1 MFSKEIRK
9 RSSKRWRKIAF
20 GACLCARLTLM
31 GSFYY
36 QICLQKHFSR
46 KPKLLQLETFAS
58 QNFCK
63 SMFDGLKA
71 SRRASPLIT
80 DLRTT
85 PDRHQ
90 YNTQKRGGGRH
101 RCRGVTT
108 LGSLEV
114 KSIFNPKGF
123 QSKSSEFQ
131 KFWVPK
137 VSSSKSFEFQSFWVL
152 TRPTTNDCAW
162 FFCMMFLNNGLCLH
176 TVCTVCSTNQNLQ
189 AALSAQSALQNK
201 TYKQDFGALLK
212 PHKQTIGS
220 AILRCLPQLLTM
232 VLTVSSTSWTSV
244 YCMAKEGH

>member
-9 RSSKRWRKIAF
+9 RSSKRWRKNVL

-46 KPKLLQLETFAS
+46 KPKLLQLKTFAS

-101 RCRGVTT
+101 RCRVATT

-114 KSIFNPKGF
+114 KSIFNPKDF
-123 QSKSSEFQ
+123 QSKSSEFQKFWVPKVLSSKRVEFQ

-152 TRPTTNDCAW
+152 TRPTTNDSVHDFLAW
-162 FFCMMFLNNGLCLH
+162 CFCTM
-176 TVCTVCSTNQNLQ
+176 VCVYTQ
-189 AALSAQSALQNK
+189 SAQSAAQKKELTSK
-201 TYKQDFGALLK
+201 TYKAV
-212 PHKQTIGS
+212 
-220 AILRCLPQLLTM
+220 A
-232 VLTVSSTSWTSV
+232 
-244 YCMAKEGH
+244 